1 MGLIAVLAVS
11 SNVASK
17 CSEAWGGREAYEMCT
32 EFVPFSSEGGGIL
45 GGTLACDCPYVL
57 IGASSVGADGDLLA
71 SPSAA
76 FADLVK
82 RGNVNRV

>member
-1 MGLIAVLAVS
+1 MLAVS

-17 CSEAWGGREAYEMCT
+17 CSEAWGGREAYGMCT
-32 EFVPFSSEGGGIL
+32 EFVPFSSEGGIL

-76 FADLVK
+76 FANLVK
-82 RGNVNRV
+82 RGNVNKV